1 MQMAITINL
10 NVNDSSQVQFP
21 QKVSVLTAEPNI
33 WLLIYSGIAVQRQR
47 AEGSTGFLGI
57 GESTSETDA
66 VVHVTIDRIS
76 GVLLQAATSASMANI
91 LEEETWG
98 QWIISSTGLSMR
110 DNGDLVLT
118 VNTSVTGIGDAE
130 FWSFYYNVSAK
141 VVLDEASI
149 SGSIRWPK
157 NLATP
162 RGSTHFSIGADTKVT
177 ITPDPGQF
185 SFEEVTVEAVGLEGA
200 VNSADT
206 NFYIV
211 PYTIKGA
218 LLGKILT
225 VDVSPIPAAFT
236 PGPAFVF
243 GQFVATQISGPNPIH
258 LTPAN
263 RHVVGVDFEMRF
275 LAAPK

>member
-1 MQMAITINL
+1 M
-10 NVNDSSQVQFP
+10 
-21 QKVSVLTAEPNI
+21 TAESNI

-57 GESTSETDA
+57 GKSTSETDA

-98 QWIISSTGLSMR
+98 QWIISSTGLSIR

-118 VNTSVTGIGDAE
+118 VNTAVTGIGDAE

-149 SGSIRWPK
+149 SGTIRWPK

-162 RGSTHFSIGADTKVT
+162 HGLTHFSISADAKLT
-177 ITPDPGQF
+177 IAIPGQF
-185 SFEEVTVEAVGLEGA
+185 PFDKVTVEAAGLEGT
-200 VNSADT
+200 VNSADS

-225 VDVSPIPAAFT
+225 VVVSPIPAAFT
-236 PGPAFVF
+236 PGSAFGF
-243 GQFVATQISGPNPIH
+243 GQLEAAQISGPTRSTSPQRIA
-258 LTPAN
+258 T
-263 RHVVGVDFEMRF
+263 
-275 LAAPK
+275 

>member
-1 MQMAITINL
+1 MTNTIKL
-10 NVNDSSQVQFP
+10 NVNDSAQVQLP
-21 QKVSVLTAEPNI
+21 QKVSVLTAEPNV

-47 AEGSTGFLGI
+47 AEGSSGFLGI
-57 GESTSETDA
+57 GAHTSETDA
-66 VVHVTIDRIS
+66 VVEVTIDRIS

-98 QWIISSTGLSMR
+98 QWIISSTGLSIR

-118 VNTSVTGIGDAE
+118 VNTSVTGEGDAE

-141 VVLDEASI
+141 LVLDEASI
-149 SGSIRWPK
+149 SGNIRWSK

-162 RGSTHFSIGADTKVT
+162 HASTHFSISADTKVT
-177 ITPDPGQF
+177 VAIPGQF
-185 SFEEVTVEAVGLEGA
+185 PFDKVTVEAVGLEGS
-200 VNSADT
+200 VNAADP

-218 LLGKILT
+218 LLGKSLT
-225 VDVSPIPAAFT
+225 VAVSPIPAAFT
-236 PGPAFVF
+236 PGPAFGF
-243 GQFVATQISGPNPIH
+243 GELVVTQTGGASPIQ

-263 RHVVGVDFEMRF
+263 RHISGVDFEMQF
-275 LAAPK
+275 LPAPK

>member
-1 MQMAITINL
+1 MANTIDL
-10 NVNDSSQVQFP
+10 NVNNGSQVQFP
-21 QKVSVLTAEPNI
+21 QKVSILTAEPNI

-57 GESTSETDA
+57 GESTSQTDA

-98 QWIISSTGLSMR
+98 QWIIWSTGLSIR

-157 NLATP
+157 NMATP

-177 ITPDPGQF
+177 ITPPGQF
-185 SFEEVTVEAVGLEGA
+185 PFDQITVEAVGIEGA
-200 VNSADT
+200 VNSADP
-206 NFYIV
+206 NFYIA
-211 PYTIKGA
+211 PYTIRGA
-218 LLGKILT
+218 LLGKALF
-225 VDVSPIPAAFT
+225 VGVSPIAAAFK
-236 PGPAFVF
+236 PGPAFGF
-243 GQFVATQISGPNPIH
+243 GQFVAAQISGPNPIH

-263 RHVVGVDFEMRF
+263 RHVTGVDFEMRF

>member
-1 MQMAITINL
+1 MANIINL
-10 NVNDSSQVQFP
+10 NVNDGGQVQVP
-21 QKVSVLTAEPNI
+21 QKVSILTAEPNI

-57 GESTSETDA
+57 GESSSETDA
-66 VVHVTIDRIS
+66 IVHVTIDRIS
-76 GVLLQAATSASMANI
+76 GVLLQAVTSASMANI

-98 QWIISSTGLSMR
+98 QWIISSTGLSIR

-118 VNTSVTGIGDAE
+118 ANTSVTGIGDAE
-130 FWSFYYNVSAK
+130 FWAFYYNVSAK

-157 NLATP
+157 DLATP
-162 RGSTHFSIGADTKVT
+162 RGSTHFSISADTKVT
-177 ITPDPGQF
+177 IATPGQF
-185 SFEEVTVEAVGLEGA
+185 PFDKVTVEAVGLEGS
-200 VNSADT
+200 VNSADS
-206 NFYIV
+206 NFFIV

-218 LLGKILT
+218 LLGKILS
-225 VDVSPIPAAFT
+225 VVVSPMPAAFT
-236 PGPAFVF
+236 PGPAFGF
-243 GQFVATQISGPNPIH
+243 GQLAATQISGPNPIQ

-263 RHVVGVDFEMRF
+263 RHVTGVDFEMRF

>member
-1 MQMAITINL
+1 MANTINL

-21 QKVSVLTAEPNI
+21 QKVSVLTAESNI

-98 QWIISSTGLSMR
+98 QWIISSTGLSIR

-118 VNTSVTGIGDAE
+118 VNTAVTGIGDAE

-149 SGSIRWPK
+149 SGTIRWPK

-162 RGSTHFSIGADTKVT
+162 HGSTHFSISADTKMT
-177 ITPDPGQF
+177 IAIPGQF
-185 SFEEVTVEAVGLEGA
+185 PFDKVIVEAAGLEGT
-200 VNSADT
+200 VNSDDS

-225 VDVSPIPAAFT
+225 VVVSPIPAAFT
-236 PGPAFVF
+236 PGPAFGF
-243 GQFVATQISGPNPIH
+243 GQLEAAQISGPNPIH
-258 LTPAN
+258 LTSAN
-263 RHVVGVDFEMRF
+263 RHVTGVDFEMRF

>member
-1 MQMAITINL
+1 MANTINL

-33 WLLIYSGIAVQRQR
+33 WLLIYSGIALQRQR
-47 AEGSTGFLGI
+47 AEGSSGFLGI

-66 VVHVTIDRIS
+66 VVQVTIDRIS

-98 QWIISSTGLSMR
+98 QWIISSTGLSIR

-162 RGSTHFSIGADTKVT
+162 RGSTHFSISADTKVT
-177 ITPDPGQF
+177 ISIPGQF
-185 SFEEVTVEAVGLEGA
+185 PFDQVTVEAVGLEGT
-200 VNSADT
+200 VNSADPS
-206 NFYIV
+206 FYIV

-225 VDVSPIPAAFT
+225 VVVSPIPAAFT
-236 PGPAFVF
+236 PGPEFGF
-243 GQFVATQISGPNPIH
+243 GQFVATQTSGPNPIH

-263 RHVVGVDFEMRF
+263 RHVAGVDFEMRF
-275 LAAPK
+275 VAAPK